1 MNKKIKLLAPAAGEI
16 INLTKVDDPVFAQKT
31 LGDGFALKPHSTSLV
46 SPVTGQVV
54 MVAKTKHALGFKTA
68 EGVEVLIH
76 LGIDTVE
83 LAGKPFNLLIKAKD
97 EVKAGQ
103 KIGTMDL
110 AAIKA
115 AKKDDT
121 IVVAITNTAQVLDN
135 IKLSWGSVNAGELAA
150 TVTLKQVQET
160 KSDTKQDAKR
170 DTKQEINPKETK
182 YQTTAREIIAAVGG
196 AENIKSVMHCFT
208 RLRFTL
214 KDTSIPDDDKV
225 NGIKGVI
232 DVAKANNQYQ
242 VVIGQTVDDVY
253 DEMIKQLGSDVATE
267 NQDTDNNQAPA
278 VNANQSFGGKIKNGF
293 FQLIGVITG
302 SMMPVIGLLAASGML
317 KGILNILTNFCH
329 MSTASPTYTI
339 INAMGDASFYFLPLI
354 VGYTAA
360 KRLGSNPVIVAIIGG
375 FLIYPDLVKIY
386 ASGKFAY
393 YLVGVGINANF
404 FGIPI
409 HIPQYTYSI
418 FPMIFAA
425 WMAAKVEP
433 WIKKWM
439 PVTLRQIFTPL
450 VEIFLVGMTVLVI
463 VGPVI
468 SFISTGIA
476 SVLQWLLNVNTALS
490 GLIIG
495 GLYQILVIFGLHWAV
510 IPIIANDIA
519 ATGHSVLNGIVS
531 VTMIAQGAGAL
542 AVWVK
547 TKHNPDLKGLSL
559 SAAISAAVGITEP
572 AMYGVNLKYGRVFL
586 TSSVGAAIGGLV
598 NGLLKVDMYGFTGSL
613 IGFPSFVAKAGQG
626 NPNNLLNFWIASI
639 VTIVAAFLLTYF
651 FGYQEQDANSP
662 KKAPKKKK
670 LADL

>member
-1 MNKKIKLLAPAAGEI
+1 MSNTIKILAPVAGQVINLEDVNDPVFSQKKLGEGFAVKPSAGEI
-16 INLTKVDDPVFAQKT
+16 
-31 LGDGFALKPHSTSLV
+31 V
-46 SPVTGQVV
+46 SPVTGKVV
-54 MVAKTKHALGFKTA
+54 MVAKTKHALGLQTA
-68 EGVEVLIH
+68 DGVEVMIH

-83 LAGKPFNLLIKAKD
+83 LDGKPFDLQVAAGS

-103 KIGTMDL
+103 QLGTMDL
-110 AAIKA
+110 QAIKDA
-115 AKKDDT
+115 QKDDT
-121 IVVAITNTAQVLDN
+121 VILAITNTADILAGIDLALGT
-135 IKLSWGSVNAGELAA
+135 KSAGESAA
-150 TVTLKQVQET
+150 TITLKQT
-160 KSDTKQDAKR
+160 KSAPVAPNKN
-170 DTKQEINPKETK
+170 ENK
-182 YQTTAREIIAAVGG
+182 YQTTAREIVKAVGG
-196 AENIKSVMHCFT
+196 ADNVKSVMHCFT

-214 KDTSIPDDDKV
+214 NDNSIPQDDEV
-225 NGIKGVI
+225 NNIKGVI
-232 DVAKANNQYQ
+232 DVTRANNQYQ
-242 VVIGQTVDDVY
+242 IVIGQTVEDVY
-253 DEMIKQLGSDVATE
+253 DELIKLLGPKYAGQGETATA
-267 NQDTDNNQAPA
+267 APA
-278 VNANQSFGGKIKNGF
+278 PEINQSIGGKIKNGF

-354 VGYTAA
+354 VGFTAA
-360 KRLGSNPVIVAIIGG
+360 QRLGSNPVVVSIIGG

-386 ASGKFAY
+386 ASGKFSY
-393 YLVGVGINANF
+393 YLAGVGINANF

-425 WMAAKVEP
+425 WMAAKIEP

-450 VEIFLVGMTVLVI
+450 VEIFLVGMTVLII

-476 SVLQWLLNVNTALS
+476 KVLQWLLTVNTALS

-510 IPIIANDIA
+510 VPIIANDIA
-519 ATGHSVLNGIVS
+519 ATGHSILNGIVS

-542 AVWVK
+542 AVWFK

-572 AMYGVNLKYGRVFL
+572 AMYGVNLKYGRVFM
-586 TSSVGAAIGGLV
+586 TSSLGAAIGGLV

-613 IGFPSFVAKAGQG
+613 IGFPSFVPKAGQG

-639 VTIVAAFLLTYF
+639 VTIVAAFALTYF
-651 FGYQEQDANSP
+651 FGYKEQDANSP
-662 KKAPKKKK
+662 KDAPKKKN

>member
-1 MNKKIKLLAPAAGEI
+1 MKKENLLAPISGEV
-16 INLTKVDDPVFAQKT
+16 INLSGVDDPVFAQKT
-31 LGDGFALKPHSTSLV
+31 LGEGFAIKPEKTQLV
-46 SPVTGQVV
+46 SPVTGKIM
-54 MVAKTKHALGFKTA
+54 MVAETKHAIGFKTA
-68 EGVEVLIH
+68 TGMEVLIH

-83 LAGKPFNLLIKAKD
+83 LEGKPFSIEVAAGD
-97 EVKAGQ
+97 EVEAGQ

-115 AKKDDT
+115 AGKDDVV
-121 IVVAITNTAQVLDN
+121 VVAVTNTAEILSSIDVQLGKIDAGQV
-135 IKLSWGSVNAGELAA
+135 AA
-150 TVTLKQVQET
+150 EVTLKE
-160 KSDTKQDAKR
+160 DTK
-170 DTKQEINPKETK
+170 TKPAANSKENK
-182 YQTTAREIIAAVGG
+182 YQVTAREVVEAIGG
-196 AENIKSVMHCFT
+196 SDNIKSVIHCFT
-208 RLRFTL
+208 RLRFSL
-214 KDTSIPDDDKV
+214 KDDSIPNDDQV
-225 NGIKGVI
+225 NQISGVL
-232 DVAKANNQYQ
+232 DVARANNQYQ

-253 DEMIKQLGSDVATE
+253 DEVIKILGPQYAGQGQEAVDSNTSEHD
-267 NQDTDNNQAPA
+267 NQDL
-278 VNANQSFGGKIKNGF
+278 SFGGKIKNAF

-339 INAMGDASFYFLPLI
+339 INSMGDAAFYFLPII
-354 VGYTAA
+354 VGFTAA
-360 KRLGSNPVIVAIIGG
+360 QKLGSNPVIVSLIGG

-386 ASGKFAY
+386 ASGKFSYFLA
-393 YLVGVGINANF
+393 GVGINANF

-425 WMAAKVEP
+425 WMAAKIEP

-450 VEIFLVGMTVLVI
+450 VEIFLVGMTVLII

-468 SFISTGIA
+468 SFISEGIA
-476 SVLQWLLNVNTALS
+476 GVLQWLLTVNTALS

-510 IPIIANDIA
+510 IPLIANDIA
-519 ATGHSVLNGIVS
+519 ATGHSVLNGIIS
-531 VTMIAQGAGAL
+531 ITMVAQGAGAL
-542 AVWVK
+542 AVWFK
-547 TKHNPDLKGLSL
+547 TKHNPELKGLSM

-572 AMYGVNLKYGRVFL
+572 AMYGVNLKYGRVFM
-586 TSSVGAAIGGLV
+586 TSSIGAAIGGLV

-613 IGFPSFVAKAGQG
+613 IGFPSFVPKAGQG

-639 VTIVAAFLLTYF
+639 VTIIAAFALTYF
-651 FGYQEQDANSP
+651 FGYKENDANSP
-662 KKAPKKKK
+662 KNAPKKKT

>member
-1 MNKKIKLLAPAAGEI
+1 MSNTIKILAPVAGEV
-16 INLTKVDDPVFAQKT
+16 INLEDVNDPVFSQKK
-31 LGDGFALKPHSTSLV
+31 LGEGFAVKPSSGKIV
-46 SPVTGQVV
+46 SPVTGKVI
-54 MVAKTKHALGFKTA
+54 MVAETKHALGLQTA
-68 EGVEVLIH
+68 DGVEVMLH
-76 LGIDTVE
+76 FGIDTVE
-83 LAGKPFNLLIKAKD
+83 LDGKPFDLQVAANS

-103 KIGTMDL
+103 QLGTMDL
-110 AAIKA
+110 QAIKDA
-115 AKKDDT
+115 QKDDT
-121 IVVAITNTAQVLDN
+121 VILAITNTQDVLAGIDLALGT
-135 IKLSWGSVNAGELAA
+135 KAAGESAA
-150 TVTLKQVQET
+150 TITLKQ
-160 KSDTKQDAKR
+160 AKAAPAAAN
-170 DTKQEINPKETK
+170 KNENK
-182 YQTTAREIIAAVGG
+182 YQTTAREIVQAVGG
-196 AENIKSVMHCFT
+196 ADNVKNVMHCFT

-214 KDTSIPDDDKV
+214 NDDSIPNDDEV
-225 NGIKGVI
+225 NNIKGVI
-232 DVAKANNQYQ
+232 DATRANNQYQ
-242 VVIGQTVDDVY
+242 IVIGQTVEDVY
-253 DEMIKQLGSDVATE
+253 DELIKLLGPEYAGQGE
-267 NQDTDNNQAPA
+267 PAPA
-278 VNANQSFGGKIKNGF
+278 APAPAANQSLGGKIKNGF

-354 VGYTAA
+354 VGFTAA
-360 KRLGSNPVIVAIIGG
+360 QRLGSNPVVVSIIGG

-386 ASGKFAY
+386 ASGKFSY
-393 YLVGVGINANF
+393 YLAGVGINANF

-425 WMAAKVEP
+425 WMAAKIEP

-450 VEIFLVGMTVLVI
+450 VEIFLVGMTVLII

-476 SVLQWLLNVNTALS
+476 KVLQWLLTVNTALS
-490 GLIIG
+490 GLVIG

-510 IPIIANDIA
+510 VPIIANDIA
-519 ATGHSVLNGIVS
+519 ATGHSILNGIVS

-542 AVWVK
+542 AVWFK

-572 AMYGVNLKYGRVFL
+572 AMYGVNLKYGRVFM
-586 TSSVGAAIGGLV
+586 TSSLGAAIGGLV

-613 IGFPSFVAKAGQG
+613 IGFPSFVPKAGQG

-639 VTIVAAFLLTYF
+639 VTIIAAFALTYF
-651 FGYQEQDANSP
+651 FGYKENDADSP
-662 KKAPKKKK
+662 KNAPKKKN
-670 LADL
+670 LANI

>member
-1 MNKKIKLLAPAAGEI
+1 MSNTIKILAPVAGQVINLEDVNDPVFSQKKLGEGFAVKPSAGEI
-16 INLTKVDDPVFAQKT
+16 
-31 LGDGFALKPHSTSLV
+31 V
-46 SPVTGQVV
+46 SPVTGKVV
-54 MVAKTKHALGFKTA
+54 MVAKTKHALGLQTA
-68 EGVEVLIH
+68 DGVEVMIH

-83 LAGKPFNLLIKAKD
+83 LDGKPFDLQVAAGS

-103 KIGTMDL
+103 QLGTMDL
-110 AAIKA
+110 QAIKDA
-115 AKKDDT
+115 QKDDT
-121 IVVAITNTAQVLDN
+121 VILAITNTADILAGIDLALGT
-135 IKLSWGSVNAGELAA
+135 KSAGESAA
-150 TVTLKQVQET
+150 TITLKQT
-160 KSDTKQDAKR
+160 KSAPVAANK
-170 DTKQEINPKETK
+170 KENK
-182 YQTTAREIIAAVGG
+182 YQTTAREIVKAVGG
-196 AENIKSVMHCFT
+196 ADNVKSVMHCFT

-214 KDTSIPDDDKV
+214 NDNSIPQDDEV
-225 NGIKGVI
+225 NNIKGVI
-232 DVAKANNQYQ
+232 DVTRANNQYQ
-242 VVIGQTVDDVY
+242 IVIGQTVEDVY
-253 DEMIKQLGSDVATE
+253 DELIKLLGPKYAGQGETATP
-267 NQDTDNNQAPA
+267 APET
-278 VNANQSFGGKIKNGF
+278 NQSIGGKIKNGF

-354 VGYTAA
+354 VGFTAA
-360 KRLGSNPVIVAIIGG
+360 QRLGSNPVVVSIIGG

-386 ASGKFAY
+386 ASGKFSY
-393 YLVGVGINANF
+393 YLAGVGINANF

-425 WMAAKVEP
+425 WMAAKIEP

-450 VEIFLVGMTVLVI
+450 VEIFLVGMTVLII

-476 SVLQWLLNVNTALS
+476 KVLQWLLTVNTALS

-495 GLYQILVIFGLHWAV
+495 GLYQILVIFGLHWTV
-510 IPIIANDIA
+510 VPIIANDIA
-519 ATGHSVLNGIVS
+519 ATGHSILNGIVT
-531 VTMIAQGAGAL
+531 VTIIAQGAGAL
-542 AVWVK
+542 AVWFK

-572 AMYGVNLKYGRVFL
+572 AMYGVNLKYGRVFM
-586 TSSVGAAIGGLV
+586 TSSLGAAIGGLV

-613 IGFPSFVAKAGQG
+613 IGFPSFVPKAGQG

-639 VTIVAAFLLTYF
+639 VTIVAAFALTYF
-651 FGYQEQDANSP
+651 FGYKEQDANSP
-662 KKAPKKKK
+662 KDAPKKKN

>member
-1 MNKKIKLLAPAAGEI
+1 MSNTIKILAPVAGEV
-16 INLTKVDDPVFAQKT
+16 INLEDVNDPVFSQKK
-31 LGDGFALKPHSTSLV
+31 LGEGFAVKPSSGKIV
-46 SPVTGQVV
+46 SPVTGKVI
-54 MVAKTKHALGFKTA
+54 MVAETKHALGLQTA
-68 EGVEVLIH
+68 DGVEVMLH
-76 LGIDTVE
+76 FGIDTVE
-83 LAGKPFNLLIKAKD
+83 LDGKPFDLQVAANS

-103 KIGTMDL
+103 QLGTMDL
-110 AAIKA
+110 QAIKDA
-115 AKKDDT
+115 QKDDT
-121 IVVAITNTAQVLDN
+121 VILAITNTQDVLAGIDLALGT
-135 IKLSWGSVNAGELAA
+135 KAAGESAA
-150 TVTLKQVQET
+150 TITLKQT
-160 KSDTKQDAKR
+160 KAAPAAANKN
-170 DTKQEINPKETK
+170 ENK
-182 YQTTAREIIAAVGG
+182 YQTTAREIVQAVGG
-196 AENIKSVMHCFT
+196 ADNVKNVMHCFT

-214 KDTSIPDDDKV
+214 NDDSIPNDDEV
-225 NGIKGVI
+225 NNIKGVI
-232 DVAKANNQYQ
+232 DVTRANNQYQ
-242 VVIGQTVDDVY
+242 IVIGQTVEDVY
-253 DEMIKQLGSDVATE
+253 DELIKLLGPEYAGQGE
-267 NQDTDNNQAPA
+267 PAPA
-278 VNANQSFGGKIKNGF
+278 TPAPAANQSLGGKIKNGF

-354 VGYTAA
+354 VGFTAA
-360 KRLGSNPVIVAIIGG
+360 QRLGSNPVVVSIIGG

-386 ASGKFAY
+386 ASGKFSY
-393 YLVGVGINANF
+393 YLAGVGINANF

-425 WMAAKVEP
+425 WMAAKIEP

-450 VEIFLVGMTVLVI
+450 VEIFLVGMTVLII

-476 SVLQWLLNVNTALS
+476 KVLQWLLTVNTALS

-510 IPIIANDIA
+510 VPIIANDIA
-519 ATGHSVLNGIVS
+519 ATGHSILNGIVS

-542 AVWVK
+542 AVWFK

-572 AMYGVNLKYGRVFL
+572 AMYGVNLKYGRVFM
-586 TSSVGAAIGGLV
+586 TSSLGAAIGGLV

-613 IGFPSFVAKAGQG
+613 IGFPSFVPKAGQG

-639 VTIVAAFLLTYF
+639 VTIVAAFALTYF
-651 FGYQEQDANSP
+651 FGYKENDADSP
-662 KKAPKKKK
+662 KDAPKKKN
-670 LADL
+670 LANV

>member
-1 MNKKIKLLAPAAGEI
+1 MSNTIKILAPVAGEV
-16 INLTKVDDPVFAQKT
+16 INLEDVNDPVFSQKK
-31 LGDGFALKPHSTSLV
+31 LGEGFAVKPSSGKIV
-46 SPVTGQVV
+46 SPVTGKVI
-54 MVAKTKHALGFKTA
+54 MVAETKHALGLQTA
-68 EGVEVLIH
+68 DGVEVMLH

-83 LAGKPFNLLIKAKD
+83 LNGKPFDLQVAANS

-103 KIGTMDL
+103 QLGTMDL
-110 AAIKA
+110 QAIKDA
-115 AKKDDT
+115 QKDDT
-121 IVVAITNTAQVLDN
+121 VILAITNTQDVLAGIDLALGT
-135 IKLSWGSVNAGELAA
+135 KAAGESAA
-150 TVTLKQVQET
+150 TITLKQ
-160 KSDTKQDAKR
+160 AKAAPAAAN
-170 DTKQEINPKETK
+170 KNENK
-182 YQTTAREIIAAVGG
+182 YQTTAREIVQAVGG
-196 AENIKSVMHCFT
+196 ADNVKNVMHCFT

-214 KDTSIPDDDKV
+214 NDDSIPNDDEV
-225 NGIKGVI
+225 NNIKGVI
-232 DVAKANNQYQ
+232 DVTRANNQYQ
-242 VVIGQTVDDVY
+242 IVIGQTVEDVY
-253 DEMIKQLGSDVATE
+253 DELIKLLGPEYAGQGE
-267 NQDTDNNQAPA
+267 PAPA
-278 VNANQSFGGKIKNGF
+278 APAPVANQFIGGKIKNGF

-354 VGYTAA
+354 VGFTAA
-360 KRLGSNPVIVAIIGG
+360 QRLGSNPVVVSIIGG

-386 ASGKFAY
+386 ASGKFSY
-393 YLVGVGINANF
+393 YLAGVGINANF

-425 WMAAKVEP
+425 WMAAKIEP

-450 VEIFLVGMTVLVI
+450 VEIFLVGMTVLII

-476 SVLQWLLNVNTALS
+476 KVLQWLLTVNTALS

-510 IPIIANDIA
+510 VPIIANDIA
-519 ATGHSVLNGIVS
+519 ATGHSILNGIVS

-542 AVWVK
+542 AVWFK

-572 AMYGVNLKYGRVFL
+572 AMYGVNLKYGRVFM
-586 TSSVGAAIGGLV
+586 TSSLGAAIGGLV

-613 IGFPSFVAKAGQG
+613 IGFPSFVPKAGQG

-639 VTIVAAFLLTYF
+639 VTIVAAFALTYF
-651 FGYQEQDANSP
+651 FGYKENDADSP
-662 KKAPKKKK
+662 KDAPKKKN

>member
-1 MNKKIKLLAPAAGEI
+1 MSNTIKILAPVAGQVINLEDVNDPVFSQKKLGEGFAVKPSAGEI
-16 INLTKVDDPVFAQKT
+16 
-31 LGDGFALKPHSTSLV
+31 V
-46 SPVTGQVV
+46 SPVTGKVV
-54 MVAKTKHALGFKTA
+54 MVAKTKHALGLQTA
-68 EGVEVLIH
+68 DGVEVMIH

-83 LAGKPFNLLIKAKD
+83 LDGKPFDLQVAASS

-103 KIGTMDL
+103 QLGTMDL
-110 AAIKA
+110 QAIKDA
-115 AKKDDT
+115 QKDDT
-121 IVVAITNTAQVLDN
+121 VILAITNTADILAGIDLALGT
-135 IKLSWGSVNAGELAA
+135 KSAGESAA
-150 TVTLKQVQET
+150 TITLKQT
-160 KSDTKQDAKR
+160 KSAPVAANK
-170 DTKQEINPKETK
+170 KENK
-182 YQTTAREIIAAVGG
+182 YQTTAREIVKAVGG
-196 AENIKSVMHCFT
+196 ADNVKSVMHCFT

-214 KDTSIPDDDKV
+214 NDNSIPQDDEV
-225 NGIKGVI
+225 NNIKGVI
-232 DVAKANNQYQ
+232 DVTRANNQYQ
-242 VVIGQTVDDVY
+242 IVIGQTVEDVY
-253 DEMIKQLGSDVATE
+253 DELIKLLGPKYAGQGETATP
-267 NQDTDNNQAPA
+267 APET
-278 VNANQSFGGKIKNGF
+278 NQSIGGKIKNGF

-354 VGYTAA
+354 VGFTAA
-360 KRLGSNPVIVAIIGG
+360 QRLGSNPVVVSIIGG

-386 ASGKFAY
+386 ASGKFSY
-393 YLVGVGINANF
+393 YLAGVGINANF

-425 WMAAKVEP
+425 WMAAKIEP

-450 VEIFLVGMTVLVI
+450 VEIFLVGMTVLII

-476 SVLQWLLNVNTALS
+476 KVLQWLLTVNTALS

-495 GLYQILVIFGLHWAV
+495 GLYQILVIFGLHWTV
-510 IPIIANDIA
+510 VPIIANDIA
-519 ATGHSVLNGIVS
+519 ATGHSILNGIVT
-531 VTMIAQGAGAL
+531 VTIIAQGAGAL
-542 AVWVK
+542 AVWFK

-572 AMYGVNLKYGRVFL
+572 AMYGVNLKYGRVFM
-586 TSSVGAAIGGLV
+586 TSSLGAAIGGLV

-613 IGFPSFVAKAGQG
+613 IGFPSFVPKAGQG

-639 VTIVAAFLLTYF
+639 VTIVAAFALTYF
-651 FGYQEQDANSP
+651 FGYKEQDANSP
-662 KKAPKKKK
+662 KDAPKKKN

>member
-1 MNKKIKLLAPAAGEI
+1 MSNTIKILAPVAGQVINLEDVNDPVFSQKKLGEGFAVKPSAGEI
-16 INLTKVDDPVFAQKT
+16 
-31 LGDGFALKPHSTSLV
+31 V
-46 SPVTGQVV
+46 SPVTGKVV
-54 MVAKTKHALGFKTA
+54 MVAKTKHALGLQTA
-68 EGVEVLIH
+68 DGVEVMIH

-83 LAGKPFNLLIKAKD
+83 LDGKPFDLQVAAGS

-103 KIGTMDL
+103 QLGTMDL
-110 AAIKA
+110 QAIKDA
-115 AKKDDT
+115 QKDDT
-121 IVVAITNTAQVLDN
+121 VILAITNTADILAGIDLALGT
-135 IKLSWGSVNAGELAA
+135 KSAGESAA
-150 TVTLKQVQET
+150 TITLKQT
-160 KSDTKQDAKR
+160 KSAPVAANK
-170 DTKQEINPKETK
+170 KENK
-182 YQTTAREIIAAVGG
+182 YQTTAREIVKAVGG
-196 AENIKSVMHCFT
+196 ADNVKSVMHCFT

-214 KDTSIPDDDKV
+214 NDNSIPQDDEV
-225 NGIKGVI
+225 NNIKGVI
-232 DVAKANNQYQ
+232 DVTRANNQYQ
-242 VVIGQTVDDVY
+242 IVIGQTVEDVY
-253 DEMIKQLGSDVATE
+253 DELIKLLGPKYAGQGET
-267 NQDTDNNQAPA
+267 TAAAPA
-278 VNANQSFGGKIKNGF
+278 PEANQSIGGKIKNGF

-354 VGYTAA
+354 VGFTAA
-360 KRLGSNPVIVAIIGG
+360 QRLGSNPVVVSIIGG

-386 ASGKFAY
+386 ASGKFSY
-393 YLVGVGINANF
+393 YLAGVGINANF

-425 WMAAKVEP
+425 WMAAKIEP

-450 VEIFLVGMTVLVI
+450 VEIFLVGMTVLII

-476 SVLQWLLNVNTALS
+476 KVLQWLLTVNTALS

-510 IPIIANDIA
+510 VPIIANDIA
-519 ATGHSVLNGIVS
+519 ATGHSILNGIVT
-531 VTMIAQGAGAL
+531 VTIIAQGAGAL
-542 AVWVK
+542 AVWFK

-559 SAAISAAVGITEP
+559 STAISAAVGITEP
-572 AMYGVNLKYGRVFL
+572 AMYGVNLKYGRVFM
-586 TSSVGAAIGGLV
+586 TSSLGAAIGGLV

-613 IGFPSFVAKAGQG
+613 IGFPSFVPKAGQG

-639 VTIVAAFLLTYF
+639 VTIVAAFALTYF
-651 FGYQEQDANSP
+651 FGYKEQDANSP
-662 KKAPKKKK
+662 KDAPKKKN

>member
-1 MNKKIKLLAPAAGEI
+1 MKKENLLAPISGEV
-16 INLTKVDDPVFAQKT
+16 INLSGVDDPVFAQKT
-31 LGDGFALKPHSTSLV
+31 LGEGFAVKPEKTQLV
-46 SPVTGQVV
+46 SPVTGKIM
-54 MVAKTKHALGFKTA
+54 MVADTKHAIGFKTA
-68 EGVEVLIH
+68 TGMEVLIH

-83 LAGKPFNLLIKAKD
+83 LEGKPFSVEVAAGD
-97 EVKAGQ
+97 EVEAGQ

-110 AAIKA
+110 AAIKTVG
-115 AKKDDT
+115 KDDVV
-121 IVVAITNTAQVLDN
+121 VVAVTNTAEILSSIDVQLGKIDAGQV
-135 IKLSWGSVNAGELAA
+135 AA
-150 TVTLKQVQET
+150 EVTLKEDIKT
-160 KSDTKQDAKR
+160 KPAANAK
-170 DTKQEINPKETK
+170 ENK
-182 YQTTAREIIAAVGG
+182 YQVTAREVVEAIGG
-196 AENIKSVMHCFT
+196 SDNIKSVIHCFT
-208 RLRFTL
+208 RLRFSL
-214 KDTSIPDDDKV
+214 KDDSIPDDDQV
-225 NGIKGVI
+225 NQISGVL
-232 DVAKANNQYQ
+232 DVARANNQYQ

-253 DEMIKQLGSDVATE
+253 DEVIKILGPQYAGQGQEPADSNNNEQD
-267 NQDTDNNQAPA
+267 NQDL
-278 VNANQSFGGKIKNGF
+278 SFGGKIKNAF

-339 INAMGDASFYFLPLI
+339 INSMGDAAFYFLPII
-354 VGYTAA
+354 VGFTAA
-360 KRLGSNPVIVAIIGG
+360 QKLGSNPVIVSLIGG

-386 ASGKFAY
+386 ASGKFSYFLA
-393 YLVGVGINANF
+393 GVGINANF

-425 WMAAKVEP
+425 WMAAKIEP

-450 VEIFLVGMTVLVI
+450 VEIFLVGMTVLII

-468 SFISTGIA
+468 SFISEGIA
-476 SVLQWLLNVNTALS
+476 GVLQWLLTVNTALS

-510 IPIIANDIA
+510 IPLIANDIA
-519 ATGHSVLNGIVS
+519 ATGHSVLNGIIS
-531 VTMIAQGAGAL
+531 ITMVAQGAGAL
-542 AVWVK
+542 AVWFK
-547 TKHNPDLKGLSL
+547 TKHNPELKGLSM

-572 AMYGVNLKYGRVFL
+572 AMYGVNLKYGRVFM
-586 TSSVGAAIGGLV
+586 TSSIGAAIGGLV

-613 IGFPSFVAKAGQG
+613 IGFPSFVPKAGQG

-639 VTIVAAFLLTYF
+639 VTIIAAFALTYF
-651 FGYQEQDANSP
+651 FGYKENDANSP
-662 KKAPKKKK
+662 KNAPKKKT

>member
-1 MNKKIKLLAPAAGEI
+1 MSNTIKILAPVAGEVI
-16 INLTKVDDPVFAQKT
+16 YLEDVNDPVFSQKK
-31 LGDGFALKPHSTSLV
+31 LGEGFAVKPSSGKIV
-46 SPVTGQVV
+46 SPVTGKVI
-54 MVAKTKHALGFKTA
+54 MVAETKHALGLQTA
-68 EGVEVLIH
+68 DGVEVMLH

-83 LAGKPFNLLIKAKD
+83 LDGKPFDLQVAAGS

-103 KIGTMDL
+103 QLGTMDL
-110 AAIKA
+110 QAIKDA
-115 AKKDDT
+115 QKDDT
-121 IVVAITNTAQVLDN
+121 VILAITNTQDVLAGIDLALGT
-135 IKLSWGSVNAGELAA
+135 KAAGESAA
-150 TVTLKQVQET
+150 TITLKQ
-160 KSDTKQDAKR
+160 AKAAPAAAN
-170 DTKQEINPKETK
+170 KNENK
-182 YQTTAREIIAAVGG
+182 YQTTAREIVQAVGG
-196 AENIKSVMHCFT
+196 ADNVKNVMHCFT

-214 KDTSIPDDDKV
+214 NDDSIPNDDEV
-225 NGIKGVI
+225 NNIKGVI
-232 DVAKANNQYQ
+232 DVTRANNQYQ
-242 VVIGQTVDDVY
+242 IVIGQTVEDVY
-253 DEMIKQLGSDVATE
+253 DELIKLLGPEYAGQGE
-267 NQDTDNNQAPA
+267 PAPA
-278 VNANQSFGGKIKNGF
+278 TPAPAANQSLGGKIKNGF

-354 VGYTAA
+354 VGFTAA
-360 KRLGSNPVIVAIIGG
+360 QRLGSNPVVVSIIGG

-386 ASGKFAY
+386 ASGKFSYFLA
-393 YLVGVGINANF
+393 GVGINANF

-425 WMAAKVEP
+425 WMAAKIEP

-450 VEIFLVGMTVLVI
+450 VEIFLVGMTVLII

-476 SVLQWLLNVNTALS
+476 KVLQWLLTVNTALS

-510 IPIIANDIA
+510 VPIIANDIA
-519 ATGHSVLNGIVS
+519 ATGHSILNGIVS

-542 AVWVK
+542 AVWFK

-572 AMYGVNLKYGRVFL
+572 AMYGVNLKYGRVFM
-586 TSSVGAAIGGLV
+586 TSSLGAAIGGLV

-613 IGFPSFVAKAGQG
+613 IGFPSFVPKTGQG

-639 VTIVAAFLLTYF
+639 VTIVAAFALTYF
-651 FGYQEQDANSP
+651 FGYKENDADSP
-662 KKAPKKKK
+662 KDAPKKKN
-670 LADL
+670 LANI

>member
-1 MNKKIKLLAPAAGEI
+1 MLGGLKMSDKIKLLAPATGEV
-16 INLTKVDDPVFAQKT
+16 INLADVDDPVFAQKT
-31 LGDGFALKPHSTSLV
+31 LGEGFALKPNSTELM

-54 MVAKTKHALGFKTA
+54 MIAETKHAIGFKTA
-68 EGVEVLIH
+68 GGIEVLVH

-83 LAGKPFNLLIKAKD
+83 LQGKPFSLEIKAGD
-97 EVKAGQ
+97 SVKAGQ
-103 KIGTMDL
+103 RLGTMDL
-110 AAIKA
+110 QAIKA

-121 IVVAITNTAQVLDN
+121 IIVAITNTSEVLEKIELN
-135 IKLSWGSVNAGELAA
+135 IGTVNAGDLAA
-150 TVTLKQVQET
+150 TVSLKQVQNA
-160 KSDTKQDAKR
+160 KSQATGKG
-170 DTKQEINPKETK
+170 KESQ
-182 YQTTAREIIAAVGG
+182 YQTTAREVVEAVGG
-196 AENIKSVMHCFT
+196 VKNIKSVIHCFT
-208 RLRFTL
+208 RLRFSL
-214 KDTSIPDDDKV
+214 KDESIPDDDQV
-225 NGIKGVI
+225 NNIKGVI
-232 DVAKANNQYQ
+232 DVARANNQYQ

-253 DEMIKQLGSDVATE
+253 DEVIKLLGPDYAPQSQNSSTDV
-267 NQDTDNNQAPA
+267 QGPTDR
-278 VNANQSFGGKIKNGF
+278 SFGGIIKNGF

-339 INAMGDASFYFLPLI
+339 INSMGDAAFYFLPII
-354 VGYTAA
+354 VGFTAA
-360 KRLGSNPVIVAIIGG
+360 QKLGSNPVIVSLIGA

-386 ASGKFAY
+386 ASGKFSYFLA
-393 YLVGVGINANF
+393 GVGINANF

-425 WMAAKVEP
+425 WMAAKIEP

-450 VEIFLVGMTVLVI
+450 VEIFLVGMTVLII

-468 SFISTGIA
+468 SFVSEGIA
-476 SVLQWLLNVNTALS
+476 TVLQWLLTVNTALS

-495 GLYQILVIFGLHWAV
+495 GLYQVLVIFGLHWAV
-510 IPIIANDIA
+510 IPLIANDIA

-542 AVWVK
+542 AVWFK

-586 TSSVGAAIGGLV
+586 TSSIGAAIGGLV

-626 NPNNLLNFWIASI
+626 NPNNLLYFWIVSA
-639 VTIVAAFLLTYF
+639 VTIVAAFALTYF

-662 KKAPKKKK
+662 KNAPKKKS

>member
-1 MNKKIKLLAPAAGEI
+1 MKKENLLAPISGEV
-16 INLTKVDDPVFAQKT
+16 INLSGVDDPVFAQKT
-31 LGDGFALKPHSTSLV
+31 LGEGFAVKPEKTQLV
-46 SPVTGQVV
+46 SPVTGKIM
-54 MVAKTKHALGFKTA
+54 MVAETKHAIGFKTA
-68 EGVEVLIH
+68 TGMEVLIH

-83 LAGKPFNLLIKAKD
+83 LEGKPFSVEVAAGD
-97 EVKAGQ
+97 EVEAGQ

-115 AKKDDT
+115 AGKDDVV
-121 IVVAITNTAQVLDN
+121 VVAVTNTAEILSSIDVQLGKIDAGQV
-135 IKLSWGSVNAGELAA
+135 AA
-150 TVTLKQVQET
+150 EVTLKE
-160 KSDTKQDAKR
+160 DTKTQPTANAK
-170 DTKQEINPKETK
+170 ENK
-182 YQTTAREIIAAVGG
+182 YQVTAREVVEAIGG
-196 AENIKSVMHCFT
+196 SDNIKSVIHCFT
-208 RLRFTL
+208 RLRFSL
-214 KDTSIPDDDKV
+214 KDDSIPDDDQV
-225 NGIKGVI
+225 NQISGVL
-232 DVAKANNQYQ
+232 DVARANNQYQ

-253 DEMIKQLGSDVATE
+253 DEVIKILGPQYAGQGQEAADSNNNE
-267 NQDTDNNQAPA
+267 QDNKDL
-278 VNANQSFGGKIKNGF
+278 SFGGKIKNAF

-339 INAMGDASFYFLPLI
+339 INSMGDAAFYFLPII
-354 VGYTAA
+354 VGFTAA
-360 KRLGSNPVIVAIIGG
+360 QKLGSNPVIVSLIGG

-386 ASGKFAY
+386 ASGKFSYFLA
-393 YLVGVGINANF
+393 GVGINANF

-425 WMAAKVEP
+425 WMAAKIEP

-450 VEIFLVGMTVLVI
+450 VEIFLVGMTVLII

-468 SFISTGIA
+468 SFISEGIA
-476 SVLQWLLNVNTALS
+476 GVLQWLLTVNTALS

-510 IPIIANDIA
+510 IPLIANDIA
-519 ATGHSVLNGIVS
+519 ATGHSVLNGIIS
-531 VTMIAQGAGAL
+531 ITMVAQGAGAL
-542 AVWVK
+542 AVWFK
-547 TKHNPDLKGLSL
+547 TKHNPELKGLSM

-572 AMYGVNLKYGRVFL
+572 AMYGVNLKYGRVFM
-586 TSSVGAAIGGLV
+586 TSSIGAAIGGLV

-613 IGFPSFVAKAGQG
+613 IGFPSFVPKAGQG

-639 VTIVAAFLLTYF
+639 VTIIAAFALTYF
-651 FGYQEQDANSP
+651 FGYKENDANSP
-662 KKAPKKKK
+662 KNAPKKKT

>member
-1 MNKKIKLLAPAAGEI
+1 MSNTIKILAPVAGEV
-16 INLTKVDDPVFAQKT
+16 INLEDVNDPVFSQKK
-31 LGDGFALKPHSTSLV
+31 LGEGFAVKPSSGKIV
-46 SPVTGQVV
+46 SPVTGKVI
-54 MVAKTKHALGFKTA
+54 MVAETKHALGLQTA
-68 EGVEVLIH
+68 DGVEVMLH
-76 LGIDTVE
+76 FGIDTVE
-83 LAGKPFNLLIKAKD
+83 LDGKPFDLQVAANS

-103 KIGTMDL
+103 QLGTMDL
-110 AAIKA
+110 QAIKDA
-115 AKKDDT
+115 QKDDT
-121 IVVAITNTAQVLDN
+121 VILAITNTQDVLAGIDLALGT
-135 IKLSWGSVNAGELAA
+135 KAAGESAA
-150 TVTLKQVQET
+150 TITLKQ
-160 KSDTKQDAKR
+160 AKAAPA
-170 DTKQEINPKETK
+170 TANKNENK
-182 YQTTAREIIAAVGG
+182 YQTTAREIVQAVGG
-196 AENIKSVMHCFT
+196 ADNVKNVMHCFT

-214 KDTSIPDDDKV
+214 NDDSIPNDDEV
-225 NGIKGVI
+225 NNIKGVI
-232 DVAKANNQYQ
+232 DVTRANNQYQ
-242 VVIGQTVDDVY
+242 IVIGQTVEDVY
-253 DEMIKQLGSDVATE
+253 DELIKLLGPEYAGQGE
-267 NQDTDNNQAPA
+267 PAPA
-278 VNANQSFGGKIKNGF
+278 APAPAANQSLGGKIKNGF

-354 VGYTAA
+354 VGFTAA
-360 KRLGSNPVIVAIIGG
+360 QRLGSNPVVVSIIGG

-386 ASGKFAY
+386 ASGKFSY
-393 YLVGVGINANF
+393 YLAGVGINANF

-425 WMAAKVEP
+425 WMAAKIEP

-450 VEIFLVGMTVLVI
+450 VEIFLVGMTVLII

-476 SVLQWLLNVNTALS
+476 KVLQWLLTVNTALS

-510 IPIIANDIA
+510 VPIIANDIA
-519 ATGHSVLNGIVS
+519 ATGHSILNGIVS

-542 AVWVK
+542 AVWFK

-572 AMYGVNLKYGRVFL
+572 AMYGVNLKYGRVFM
-586 TSSVGAAIGGLV
+586 TSSLGAAIGGLV

-613 IGFPSFVAKAGQG
+613 IGFPSFVPKAGQG

-639 VTIVAAFLLTYF
+639 VTIVAAFALTYF
-651 FGYQEQDANSP
+651 FGYKENDADSP
-662 KKAPKKKK
+662 KDAPKKKN
-670 LADL
+670 LANV

>member
-1 MNKKIKLLAPAAGEI
+1 MKKENLLAPISGEV
-16 INLTKVDDPVFAQKT
+16 INLSGVDDPVFAQKT
-31 LGDGFALKPHSTSLV
+31 LGEGFAVKPEKTQLV
-46 SPVTGQVV
+46 SPVTGKIM
-54 MVAKTKHALGFKTA
+54 MVADTKHAIGFKTA
-68 EGVEVLIH
+68 TGMEVLIH

-83 LAGKPFNLLIKAKD
+83 LEGKPFSVEVAAGD
-97 EVKAGQ
+97 EVEAGQ

-110 AAIKA
+110 AAIKTVG
-115 AKKDDT
+115 KDDVV
-121 IVVAITNTAQVLDN
+121 VVAVTNTAEILSSIDVQLGKIDAGQV
-135 IKLSWGSVNAGELAA
+135 AA
-150 TVTLKQVQET
+150 EVTLKE
-160 KSDTKQDAKR
+160 DTKTKPTANAK
-170 DTKQEINPKETK
+170 ENK
-182 YQTTAREIIAAVGG
+182 YQVTAREVVEAIGG
-196 AENIKSVMHCFT
+196 SDNIKSVIHCFT
-208 RLRFTL
+208 RLRFSL
-214 KDTSIPDDDKV
+214 KDDSIPDDDQV
-225 NGIKGVI
+225 NQISGVL
-232 DVAKANNQYQ
+232 DVARANNQYQ

-253 DEMIKQLGSDVATE
+253 DEVIKILGPQYAGQGQEPAASSNNEQD
-267 NQDTDNNQAPA
+267 NQDL
-278 VNANQSFGGKIKNGF
+278 SFGGKIKNAF

-339 INAMGDASFYFLPLI
+339 INSMGDAAFYFLPII
-354 VGYTAA
+354 VGFTAA
-360 KRLGSNPVIVAIIGG
+360 QKLGSNPVIVSLIGG

-386 ASGKFAY
+386 ASGKFSYFLA
-393 YLVGVGINANF
+393 GVGINANF

-425 WMAAKVEP
+425 WMAAKIEP

-450 VEIFLVGMTVLVI
+450 VEIFLVGMTVLII

-468 SFISTGIA
+468 SFISEGIA
-476 SVLQWLLNVNTALS
+476 GVLQWLLTVNTALS

-510 IPIIANDIA
+510 IPLIANDIA
-519 ATGHSVLNGIVS
+519 ATGHSVLNGIIS
-531 VTMIAQGAGAL
+531 ITMVAQGAGAL
-542 AVWVK
+542 AVWFK
-547 TKHNPDLKGLSL
+547 TKHNPELKGLSM

-572 AMYGVNLKYGRVFL
+572 AMYGVNLKYGRVFM
-586 TSSVGAAIGGLV
+586 TSSIGAAIGGLV

-613 IGFPSFVAKAGQG
+613 IGFPSFVPKAGQG

-639 VTIVAAFLLTYF
+639 VTIIAAFALTYF
-651 FGYQEQDANSP
+651 FGYKENDANSP
-662 KKAPKKKK
+662 KNAPKKKT

>member
-1 MNKKIKLLAPAAGEI
+1 MKKENLLAPISGEV
-16 INLTKVDDPVFAQKT
+16 INLSGVDDPVFAQKT
-31 LGDGFALKPHSTSLV
+31 LGEGFAVKPEKTQLV
-46 SPVTGQVV
+46 SPVTGKIM
-54 MVAKTKHALGFKTA
+54 MVADTKHAIGFKTA
-68 EGVEVLIH
+68 TGMEVLIH

-83 LAGKPFNLLIKAKD
+83 LEGKPFSVEVAAGD
-97 EVKAGQ
+97 EVEAGQ

-110 AAIKA
+110 AAIKTVG
-115 AKKDDT
+115 KDDVV
-121 IVVAITNTAQVLDN
+121 VVAVTNTAEILSSIDVQLGKIDAGQV
-135 IKLSWGSVNAGELAA
+135 AA
-150 TVTLKQVQET
+150 EVTLKE
-160 KSDTKQDAKR
+160 DTKTKPAANAK
-170 DTKQEINPKETK
+170 ENK
-182 YQTTAREIIAAVGG
+182 YQVTAREVVEAIGG
-196 AENIKSVMHCFT
+196 SDNIKSVIHCFT
-208 RLRFTL
+208 RLRFSL
-214 KDTSIPDDDKV
+214 KDDSIPDDDQV
-225 NGIKGVI
+225 NQISGVL
-232 DVAKANNQYQ
+232 DVARANNQYQ

-253 DEMIKQLGSDVATE
+253 DEVIKILGPQYAGQGQEPAASSNNEQD
-267 NQDTDNNQAPA
+267 NQDL
-278 VNANQSFGGKIKNGF
+278 SFGGKIKNAF

-339 INAMGDASFYFLPLI
+339 INSMGDAAFYFLPII
-354 VGYTAA
+354 VGFTAA
-360 KRLGSNPVIVAIIGG
+360 QKLGSNPVIVSLIGG

-386 ASGKFAY
+386 ASGKFSYFLA
-393 YLVGVGINANF
+393 GVGINANF

-425 WMAAKVEP
+425 WMAAKIEP

-450 VEIFLVGMTVLVI
+450 VEIFLVGMTVLII

-468 SFISTGIA
+468 SFISEGIA
-476 SVLQWLLNVNTALS
+476 GVLQWLLTVNTALS

-510 IPIIANDIA
+510 IPLIANDIA
-519 ATGHSVLNGIVS
+519 ATGHSVLNGIIS
-531 VTMIAQGAGAL
+531 ITMVAQGAGAL
-542 AVWVK
+542 AVWFK
-547 TKHNPDLKGLSL
+547 TKHNPELKGLSM

-572 AMYGVNLKYGRVFL
+572 AMYGVNLKYGRVFM
-586 TSSVGAAIGGLV
+586 TSSIGAAIGGLV

-613 IGFPSFVAKAGQG
+613 IGFPSFVPKAGQG

-639 VTIVAAFLLTYF
+639 VTIIAAFALTYF
-651 FGYQEQDANSP
+651 FGYKENDANSP
-662 KKAPKKKK
+662 KNAPKKKT

>member
-1 MNKKIKLLAPAAGEI
+1 MSNTIKILAPVAGQVINLEDVNDPVFSQKKLGEGFAVKPSAGEI
-16 INLTKVDDPVFAQKT
+16 
-31 LGDGFALKPHSTSLV
+31 V
-46 SPVTGQVV
+46 SPVTGKVV
-54 MVAKTKHALGFKTA
+54 MVAKTKHALGLQTA
-68 EGVEVLIH
+68 DGVEVMIH

-83 LAGKPFNLLIKAKD
+83 LDGKPFDLQVAAGS

-103 KIGTMDL
+103 QLGTMDL
-110 AAIKA
+110 QAIKDA
-115 AKKDDT
+115 QKDDT
-121 IVVAITNTAQVLDN
+121 VILAITNTADILAGIDLALGT
-135 IKLSWGSVNAGELAA
+135 KSAGESAA
-150 TVTLKQVQET
+150 TITLKQT
-160 KSDTKQDAKR
+160 KSAPVAANK
-170 DTKQEINPKETK
+170 KENK
-182 YQTTAREIIAAVGG
+182 YQTTAREIVKAVGG
-196 AENIKSVMHCFT
+196 ADNVKSVMHCFT

-214 KDTSIPDDDKV
+214 NDNSIPQDDEV
-225 NGIKGVI
+225 NNIKGVI
-232 DVAKANNQYQ
+232 DVTRANNQYQ
-242 VVIGQTVDDVY
+242 IVIGQTVEDVY
-253 DEMIKQLGSDVATE
+253 DELIKLLGPKYAGQGETATA
-267 NQDTDNNQAPA
+267 APA
-278 VNANQSFGGKIKNGF
+278 PETNQSIGGKIKNGF

-354 VGYTAA
+354 VGFTAA
-360 KRLGSNPVIVAIIGG
+360 QRLGSNPVVVSIIGG

-386 ASGKFAY
+386 ASGKFSY
-393 YLVGVGINANF
+393 YLAGVGINANF

-425 WMAAKVEP
+425 WMAAKIEP

-450 VEIFLVGMTVLVI
+450 VEIFLVGMTVLII

-476 SVLQWLLNVNTALS
+476 KVLQWLLTVNTALS

-510 IPIIANDIA
+510 VPIIANDIA
-519 ATGHSVLNGIVS
+519 ATGHSILNGIVS

-542 AVWVK
+542 AVWFK

-572 AMYGVNLKYGRVFL
+572 AMYGVNLKYGRVFM
-586 TSSVGAAIGGLV
+586 TSSLGAAIGGLV

-613 IGFPSFVAKAGQG
+613 IGFPSFVPKAGQG

-639 VTIVAAFLLTYF
+639 VTIVAAFALTYF
-651 FGYQEQDANSP
+651 FGYKEQDANSP
-662 KKAPKKKK
+662 KDAPKKKN

>member
-1 MNKKIKLLAPAAGEI
+1 MSNTIKILAPVAGEV
-16 INLTKVDDPVFAQKT
+16 INLEDVNDPVFSQKK
-31 LGDGFALKPHSTSLV
+31 LGEGFAVKPSSGKIV
-46 SPVTGQVV
+46 SPVTGKVI
-54 MVAKTKHALGFKTA
+54 MVAETKHALGLQTA
-68 EGVEVLIH
+68 DGVEVMLH

-83 LAGKPFNLLIKAKD
+83 LDGKPFDLQVAANS

-103 KIGTMDL
+103 QLGTMDL
-110 AAIKA
+110 QAIKDA
-115 AKKDDT
+115 QKDDT
-121 IVVAITNTAQVLDN
+121 VILAITNTQDVLAGIDLALGT
-135 IKLSWGSVNAGELAA
+135 KAAGESAA
-150 TVTLKQVQET
+150 TITLKQ
-160 KSDTKQDAKR
+160 AKAAPAAAN
-170 DTKQEINPKETK
+170 KNENK
-182 YQTTAREIIAAVGG
+182 YQTTAREIVQAVGG
-196 AENIKSVMHCFT
+196 ADNVKNVMHCFT

-214 KDTSIPDDDKV
+214 NDDSIPNDDEV
-225 NGIKGVI
+225 NNIKGVI
-232 DVAKANNQYQ
+232 DVTRANNQYQ
-242 VVIGQTVDDVY
+242 IVIGQTVEDVY
-253 DEMIKQLGSDVATE
+253 DELIKLLGPEYAGQGE
-267 NQDTDNNQAPA
+267 PAPA
-278 VNANQSFGGKIKNGF
+278 TPAPAANQSLGGKIKNGF

-354 VGYTAA
+354 VGFTAA
-360 KRLGSNPVIVAIIGG
+360 QRLGSNPVVVSIIGG

-386 ASGKFAY
+386 ASGKFSY
-393 YLVGVGINANF
+393 YLAGVGINANF

-425 WMAAKVEP
+425 WMAAKIEP

-450 VEIFLVGMTVLVI
+450 VEIFLVGMTVLII

-476 SVLQWLLNVNTALS
+476 KVLQWLLTVNTALS

-510 IPIIANDIA
+510 VPIIANDIA
-519 ATGHSVLNGIVS
+519 ATGHSILNGIVS

-542 AVWVK
+542 AVWFK

-572 AMYGVNLKYGRVFL
+572 AMYGVNLKYGRVFM
-586 TSSVGAAIGGLV
+586 TSSLGAAIGGLV

-613 IGFPSFVAKAGQG
+613 IGFPSFVPKAGQG

-639 VTIVAAFLLTYF
+639 VTIVAAFALTYF
-651 FGYQEQDANSP
+651 FGYKENDADSP
-662 KKAPKKKK
+662 KDAPKKKN
-670 LADL
+670 LANI

>member
-1 MNKKIKLLAPAAGEI
+1 MSNTIKILAPVAGQVINLEDVNDPVFSQKKLGEGFAVKPSAGEI
-16 INLTKVDDPVFAQKT
+16 
-31 LGDGFALKPHSTSLV
+31 V
-46 SPVTGQVV
+46 SPVTGKVV
-54 MVAKTKHALGFKTA
+54 MVAKTKHALGLQTA
-68 EGVEVLIH
+68 DGVEVMIH

-83 LAGKPFNLLIKAKD
+83 LDGKPFDLQVAAGS

-103 KIGTMDL
+103 QLGTMDL
-110 AAIKA
+110 QAIKDA
-115 AKKDDT
+115 QKDDT
-121 IVVAITNTAQVLDN
+121 VILAITNTADILAG
-135 IKLSWGSVNAGELAA
+135 IALALGTKSAGESAA
-150 TVTLKQVQET
+150 TITLKQT
-160 KSDTKQDAKR
+160 KSASVATNK
-170 DTKQEINPKETK
+170 KENK
-182 YQTTAREIIAAVGG
+182 YQTTAREIVKAVGG
-196 AENIKSVMHCFT
+196 ADNVKSVMHCFT

-214 KDTSIPDDDKV
+214 NDNSIPQDDEV
-225 NGIKGVI
+225 NNIKGVI
-232 DVAKANNQYQ
+232 DVTRANNQYQ
-242 VVIGQTVDDVY
+242 IVIGQTVEDVY
-253 DEMIKQLGSDVATE
+253 DELIKLLGPKYAGQGET
-267 NQDTDNNQAPA
+267 TAAAPA
-278 VNANQSFGGKIKNGF
+278 PETNQSIGGKIKNGF

-354 VGYTAA
+354 VGFTAA
-360 KRLGSNPVIVAIIGG
+360 QRLGSNPVVVSIIGG

-386 ASGKFAY
+386 ASGKFSYFLA
-393 YLVGVGINANF
+393 GVGINANF

-425 WMAAKVEP
+425 WMAAKIEP

-450 VEIFLVGMTVLVI
+450 VEIFLVGMTVLII

-476 SVLQWLLNVNTALS
+476 KVLQWLLTVNTALS

-510 IPIIANDIA
+510 VPIIANDIA
-519 ATGHSVLNGIVS
+519 ATGHSILNGIVS

-542 AVWVK
+542 AVWFK

-572 AMYGVNLKYGRVFL
+572 AMYGVNLKYGRVFM
-586 TSSVGAAIGGLV
+586 TSSLGAAIGGLV

-613 IGFPSFVAKAGQG
+613 IGFPSFVPKAGQG

-639 VTIVAAFLLTYF
+639 VTIVAAFALTYF
-651 FGYQEQDANSP
+651 FGYKEQDANSP
-662 KKAPKKKK
+662 KDAPKKKN

>member
-1 MNKKIKLLAPAAGEI
+1 MSNTIKILAPVAGEVIKLEDVNDSVFSQKKLGE
-16 INLTKVDDPVFAQKT
+16 
-31 LGDGFALKPHSTSLV
+31 GFAVKPSSGKIV
-46 SPVTGQVV
+46 SPVTGKVI
-54 MVAKTKHALGFKTA
+54 MVAETKHALGLQTA
-68 EGVEVLIH
+68 DGVEVMLH

-83 LAGKPFNLLIKAKD
+83 LDGKPFDLQVAANS

-103 KIGTMDL
+103 QLGTMDL
-110 AAIKA
+110 QAIKDA
-115 AKKDDT
+115 QKDDT
-121 IVVAITNTAQVLDN
+121 VILAITNTQDVLAGIDLALGT
-135 IKLSWGSVNAGELAA
+135 KAAGESAA
-150 TVTLKQVQET
+150 TITLKQ
-160 KSDTKQDAKR
+160 AKAAPAAAN
-170 DTKQEINPKETK
+170 KNENK
-182 YQTTAREIIAAVGG
+182 YQTTAREIVQAVGG
-196 AENIKSVMHCFT
+196 ADNVKNVMHCFT

-214 KDTSIPDDDKV
+214 NDDSIPNDDEV
-225 NGIKGVI
+225 NNIKGVI
-232 DVAKANNQYQ
+232 DVTRANNQYQ
-242 VVIGQTVDDVY
+242 IVIGQTVEDVY
-253 DEMIKQLGSDVATE
+253 DELIKLLGPEYAGQGE
-267 NQDTDNNQAPA
+267 PAPA
-278 VNANQSFGGKIKNGF
+278 APAPAANQSLGGKIKNGF

-354 VGYTAA
+354 VGFTAA
-360 KRLGSNPVIVAIIGG
+360 QRLGSNPVVVSIIGG

-386 ASGKFAY
+386 ASGKFSY
-393 YLVGVGINANF
+393 YLAGVGINANF

-425 WMAAKVEP
+425 WMAAKIEP

-450 VEIFLVGMTVLVI
+450 VEIFLVGMTVLII

-476 SVLQWLLNVNTALS
+476 KVLQWLLTVNTALS

-510 IPIIANDIA
+510 VPIIANDIA
-519 ATGHSVLNGIVS
+519 ATGHSILNGIVS

-542 AVWVK
+542 AVWFK

-572 AMYGVNLKYGRVFL
+572 AMYGVNLKYGRVFM
-586 TSSVGAAIGGLV
+586 TSSLGAAIGGLV

-613 IGFPSFVAKAGQG
+613 IGFPSFVPKAGQG

-639 VTIVAAFLLTYF
+639 VTIIAAFALTYF
-651 FGYQEQDANSP
+651 FGYKENDADSP
-662 KKAPKKKK
+662 KNAPKKKN
-670 LADL
+670 LANI